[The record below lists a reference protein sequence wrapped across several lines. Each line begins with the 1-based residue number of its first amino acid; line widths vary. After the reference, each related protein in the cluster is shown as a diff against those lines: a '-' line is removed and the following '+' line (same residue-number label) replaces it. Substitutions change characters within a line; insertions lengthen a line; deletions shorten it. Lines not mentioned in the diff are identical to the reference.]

1 MNDSGYQCVS
11 PRGAYPW
18 FNRWREADFRTSPCT
33 HHTRI
38 RVNFNRTSTIAP
50 VESAL
55 VMAPDQPNLD
65 PRRLR
70 AISKFFDEKE
80 NRGARSSKSQQP
92 SNPKKR
98 GTDRAPDWEPDPEQ
112 DDFPETFERYERR
125 STTRPAAKNLDSLP
139 IVTVIEARGLDFVVS
154 SHGDL
159 RTAKLASR
167 LVVSGLPSP
176 IVAGDDVRVTD
187 LSGRLRIDG
196 VEPRRSVL
204 GRFVGKT
211 DARSTFDP
219 LAANLDLVVL
229 VCSPASP
236 PFRPGLIDR
245 YLTAAALENLP
256 FAICLNK
263 TDLGVTSEIE
273 TMLEGYRSLGVAV
286 FTTSAETG
294 DGIDLLKAFLAG
306 KISLFTG
313 HSGVGKSTLLNAI
326 EPDLGRRTGEV
337 TQATSGEGKG
347 RHTTTSA
354 RLIPLSSADT
364 YVVDSPG
371 IREFGLGP
379 ISLDDLLVGFPEIVE
394 QSQQC
399 RTRHCHHRGEPGCA
413 VEAILPQTPFG
424 AHRLASYRTL
434 SGETPQADSPPD
446 SPDA

>member
-1 MNDSGYQCVS
+1 
-11 PRGAYPW
+11 
-18 FNRWREADFRTSPCT
+18 
-33 HHTRI
+33 
-38 RVNFNRTSTIAP
+38 
-50 VESAL
+50 
-55 VMAPDQPNLD
+55 MAPDQPNLD
-65 PRRLR
+65 PHKLR
-70 AISKFFDEKE
+70 AIGKFFEEKE
-80 NRGARSSKSQQP
+80 NRGTPGTKSRQP
-92 SNPKKR
+92 SKPSKPPRAKSR
-98 GTDRAPDWEPDPEQ
+98 GASRAQDWEPDPEQ

-125 STTRPAAKNLDSLP
+125 STPRPVAKNLDSLP
-139 IVTVIEARGLDFVVS
+139 IVTVVEARGLDFVVS
-154 SHGDL
+154 SEGEL

-219 LAANLDLVVL
+219 IAANLDLVVL

-245 YLTAAALENLP
+245 YLTAAALEQLP

-263 TDLGVTSEIE
+263 TDLGVTSEVE
-273 TMLEGYRSLGVAV
+273 TMLEGYRSIGVAI

-294 DGIDLLKAFLAG
+294 DGIDRLRDALAS

-326 EPDLGRRTGEV
+326 EPDLALRTGQV
-337 TQATSGEGKG
+337 TQATPGDGKG
-347 RHTTTSA
+347 RHTTASA
-354 RLIPLSSADT
+354 RLIPLAMPDT

-371 IREFGLGP
+371 IREFGLGA
-379 ISLDDLLVGFPEIVE
+379 ISPDDLLVGFPEIVE
-394 QSQQC
+394 RSQHC
-399 RTRHCHHRGEPGCA
+399 RIRHCRHRGEPGCA
-413 VEAILPQTPFG
+413 VEADLPQTAFG
-424 AHRLASYRTL
+424 AHRLASYRAL
-434 SGETPQADSPPD
+434 SGETPQTDSPADP
-446 SPDA
+446 PIV